1 LRQTGAV
8 LGLPVNYWRLFS
20 ASAVSNLADGVF
32 FIVVP
37 LLAVRLTDSPL
48 LIAGL
53 GVAARL
59 PWLFFVLFAG
69 ALADRLDR
77 RVTMRNVQLFRTAV
91 LVGLT
96 VLAMLDLLSLP
107 VLYAVALGLGIA
119 ETMFDTAAQS
129 IMPSIVDRDQ
139 LSNANGKLYGVELVM
154 NQFVGPPLG
163 GLIIG
168 FSVPIALGG
177 GAIGYLLAAFGLT
190 LMVGSF
196 KPDRS
201 GPKTRI
207 TADIAEGFRYLWNHR
222 VLRTLAIMVGV
233 MNLSATAMMAVFVL
247 YAVAPGPMG
256 LSEPGFG
263 LFMTTFAAGSLAG
276 SFTAARLERRFGRVP
291 LLFSSVLITSVGLGI
306 PAFTANPVVIGA
318 GFVMSGMSIVV
329 WNVIT
334 VSLRQ
339 RIVPDRLL
347 GRLNSAY
354 RLFAWGTQ
362 PIGALLGGVI
372 AELIGLRALFLIAA
386 VVSVSLI
393 VARTVITEQSLQ
405 DAEAEGQPATA

>member
-1 LRQTGAV
+1 
-8 LGLPVNYWRLFS
+8 
-20 ASAVSNLADGVF
+20 
-32 FIVVP
+32 
-37 LLAVRLTDSPL
+37 
-48 LIAGL
+48 
-53 GVAARL
+53 
-59 PWLFFVLFAG
+59 
-69 ALADRLDR
+69 
-77 RVTMRNVQLFRTAV
+77 
-91 LVGLT
+91 
-96 VLAMLDLLSLP
+96 
-107 VLYAVALGLGIA
+107 
-119 ETMFDTAAQS
+119 
-129 IMPSIVDRDQ
+129 
-139 LSNANGKLYGVELVM
+139 
-154 NQFVGPPLG
+154 
-163 GLIIG
+163 
-168 FSVPIALGG
+168 
-177 GAIGYLLAAFGLT
+177 
-190 LMVGSF
+190 
-196 KPDRS
+196 
-201 GPKTRI
+201 
-207 TADIAEGFRYLWNHR
+207 
-222 VLRTLAIMVGV
+222 
-233 MNLSATAMMAVFVL
+233 VFVL